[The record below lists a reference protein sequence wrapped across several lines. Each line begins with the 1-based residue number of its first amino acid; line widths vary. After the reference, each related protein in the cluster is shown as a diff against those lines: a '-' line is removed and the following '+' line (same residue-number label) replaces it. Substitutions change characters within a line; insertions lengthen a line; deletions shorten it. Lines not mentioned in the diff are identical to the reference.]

1 MPMSENERGRQV
13 TYNMVHGMT
22 VFFAGA
28 KTGALE
34 VRIEEDGY

>member
-1 MPMSENERGRQV
+1 MEATDIQ
-13 TYNMVHGMT
+13 HGAWHDNF
-22 VFFAGA
+22 VFAGA